1 LELFFSQIL
10 DGLSIGS
17 VLLLAATGLA
27 IVFGLMGVINLAHGE
42 LMMLGAYVTFVVQS
56 IFKPMGGLIFELY
69 FPVALVFSFLVT
81 ALFGVLLE
89 RTLIRQLYGRPLET
103 LLATW
108 GVSLVLI
115 QLIRSISTSMLI
127 GILVTVALG
136 YAGQRFFLPRFSQ
149 KAFSSYLT
157 GLWWA
162 LSGVVGIVLI
172 DLLAKVRPLSSA
184 WFGPRNIDVTAPK
197 WLQGSWGKIGGIEL
211 PGIRVFIILLSA
223 ILLLAMVWFLTKSVW
238 GLRIRA
244 VTQNRQMSNC
254 LGIPTDRVDSIT
266 FGIGSGLAGVAG
278 SAITLLGS
286 VGPNLGAA
294 YIVSCF
300 MVIVLGGV
308 GNLLGTILA
317 ALILGVIQS
326 VIGSGSLLIMFP
338 NLPEGLKSIVE
349 FFATTS
355 MSLVLVF
362 IFIIA
367 FLQFRP
373 NGMFPQ
379 KGRSV
384 DA

>member
-1 LELFFSQIL
+1 MELIFSQLL

-42 LMMLGAYVTFVVQS
+42 LMMVGAYVTFVTQNL
-56 IFKPMGGLIFELY
+56 FKPLGEGVFQLYYIF
-69 FPVALVFSFLVT
+69 
-81 ALFGVLLE
+81 ALFFAFVITGIVGIILE

-115 QLIRSISTSMLI
+115 QFIRSVSTSMTIGIIVAAVLGSAAKRFTPRKIKSAAFFPYISGLSWIVSALI
-127 GILVTVALG
+127 GMAVIN
-136 YAGQRFFLPRFSQ
+136 SM
-149 KAFSSYLT
+149 S
-157 GLWWA
+157 GLKV
-162 LSGVVGIVLI
+162 LS
-172 DLLAKVRPLSSA
+172 KP

-197 WLQGSWGKIGGIEL
+197 WLQGSWGSIAGIEL
-211 PGIRVFIILLSA
+211 PGIRIFIIILSA
-223 ILLLAMVWFLTKSVW
+223 ILLGLMAWFLTKSVW
-238 GLRIRA
+238 GLRIRS
-244 VTQNRQMSNC
+244 VTQNRMMSNC
-254 LGIPTDRVDSIT
+254 LGIPTDSVDSIT

-308 GNLLGTILA
+308 GNLVGTVIASMMLGI
-317 ALILGVIQS
+317 IQS
-326 VIGSGSLLIMFP
+326 IIGSGAILIAFP
-338 NLPEGLKSIVE
+338 DLPAAFAAVIE

-355 MSLVLVF
+355 MSYVLIF
-362 IFIIA
+362 IFIIG
-367 FLQFRP
+367 FLQFKP
-373 NGMFPQ
+373 TGMFPQ

-384 DA
+384 ES